1 LEDELEIALQPIEQE
16 LAKIAE
22 EKEETRVCAVPLC
35 PKMYSLT
42 AAAPPGWLWCDVCYR
57 KAVCHQHVPLWRERF
72 VDMHCQGCDIK
83 PTWSELETSE
93 NEWIQKKNDVIGDF
107 EHRRTQEATA
117 YERELAR
124 QTKKDIQKEAL
135 EKGLLGA
142 RNAKDKQD
150 IVDMLLRLRSV
161 QNTPLETLILDH
173 FGEVHWTT
181 RDGVPGLWKQ
191 YHTGFNFVDLFNKE
205 FYKLKWPYRTMF
217 EDSVFTWDLCL
228 VVHIQ
233 GHRFFQD
240 CKVTPHDP
248 VKLVP
253 YTKALVDEFF
263 KNLPA

>member
-1 LEDELEIALQPIEQE
+1 VNTSTSALAQGVVAQLPRADQLSDPEIRPLLHLPRSTLVGLARVIANRSTIPADAAETPSTNWSVRHLVRYIAGRPLHEIETLTPPPALKKSARRKSKLEDELEIALQPIEQE

-124 QTKKDIQKEAL
+124 QTKRISKRKP
-135 EKGLLGA
+135 
-142 RNAKDKQD
+142 
-150 IVDMLLRLRSV
+150 LRKAYWV
-161 QNTPLETLILDH
+161 QGMQRTSRTLSICFCVFEVSRTPPS
-173 FGEVHWTT
+173 
-181 RDGVPGLWKQ
+181 RP
-191 YHTGFNFVDLFNKE
+191 
-205 FYKLKWPYRTMF
+205 
-217 EDSVFTWDLCL
+217 
-228 VVHIQ
+228 
-233 GHRFFQD
+233 
-240 CKVTPHDP
+240 
-248 VKLVP
+248 
-253 YTKALVDEFF
+253 
-263 KNLPA
+263 